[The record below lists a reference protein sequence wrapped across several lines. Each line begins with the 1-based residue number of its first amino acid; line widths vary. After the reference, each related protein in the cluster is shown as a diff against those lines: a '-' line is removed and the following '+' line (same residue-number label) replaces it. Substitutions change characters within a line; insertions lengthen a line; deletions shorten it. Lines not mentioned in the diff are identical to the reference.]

1 MADVEKMFL
10 QIKIDE
16 KDQDV
21 LRYVWRN
28 LKSDDPPIIYRLQRL
43 ALNLALIVVRF

>member
-10 QIKIDE
+10 QIKVDE

-21 LRYVWRN
+21 LHYVWRD
-28 LKSDDPPIIYRLQRL
+28 LKSDDAPRIY
-43 ALNLALIVVRF
+43 